1 MYSGQEKVLIIDDD
15 PLMAK
20 MVEGH
25 LKVAKFK
32 TRYAT
37 DGGQGILIARDWDP
51 DLVLLDVMM
60 PGMDGFTTCARL
72 REFSSVPVI
81 ILTAKGEER
90 DKVRGLDA
98 GADDYIVKPFSAQ
111 ELLARVRA
119 VLRRAE
125 QTNFSKFPQRYFRHY
140 DLMIDLA
147 RAEVTADEVPVSL
160 TATEYR
166 LLQTLSDSIGKVLSP
181 EELLSRVWGVDY
193 RKEKE
198 ILWVT
203 LSRLRQKIEK
213 DPRNPV
219 HIVTRQGL
227 GYLMPSETNESEQG
241 DTADMDQFD
250 PDTRPPAA

>member
-1 MYSGQEKVLIIDDD
+1 
-15 PLMAK
+15 

-25 LKVAKFK
+25 LKVAKFR

-37 DGGQGILIARDWDP
+37 DGGQGIIIARDWDP
-51 DLVLLDVMM
+51 DLILLDVMM

-125 QTNFSKFPQRYFRHY
+125 QTNFSKYPQRFFQHY
-140 DLMIDLA
+140 DLKIDLA
-147 RAEVTADEVPVSL
+147 RAQVTVDGEAVAL

-166 LLQTLSDSIGKVLSP
+166 LLQTLSDSMGKVLSP
-181 EELLSRVWGVDY
+181 EELLTRVWGVDY
-193 RKEKE
+193 RNEKE

-203 LSRLRQKIEK
+203 LSRLRQKIEA
-213 DPRNPV
+213 DPKSPI

-227 GYLMPSETNESEQG
+227 GYLMPGETDDAVNTGSVDSG
-241 DTADMDQFD
+241 NS
-250 PDTRPPAA
+250 P

>member
-1 MYSGQEKVLIIDDD
+1 MVPGQEKVLIIDDD
-15 PLMAK
+15 PLMAR

-25 LKVAKFK
+25 LKVAKFR
-32 TRYAT
+32 TRCALE
-37 DGGQGILIARDWDP
+37 GGKGITLARDWEP
-51 DLVLLDVMM
+51 HLILLDVMM
-60 PGMDGFTTCARL
+60 PGMDGFTTCARI

-81 ILTAKGEER
+81 MLTAKGEER

-125 QTNFSKFPQRYFRHY
+125 QTNFSKYPQRYLRHY

-147 RAEVTADEVPVSL
+147 RAEVTVDGEEIPL

-166 LLQTLSDSIGKVLSP
+166 VLQTLSDAMGKVLSP
-181 EELLSRVWGVDY
+181 QELLTRIWGVDY

-213 DPRNPV
+213 DPKNPV
-219 HIVTRQGL
+219 HIITRQGL
-227 GYLMPSETNESEQG
+227 GYLMPTEVEDGEPAESVDVESG
-241 DTADMDQFD
+241 LESS
-250 PDTRPPAA
+250 

>member
-1 MYSGQEKVLIIDDD
+1 MTLGQEKVLIVDDD

-25 LKVAKFK
+25 LKVAKFR

-37 DGGQGILIARDWDP
+37 EGSLGIIAAREWKP

-60 PGMDGFTTCARL
+60 PGMDGFTTCARI
-72 REFSSVPVI
+72 REFSTVPVI

-125 QTNFSKFPQRYFRHY
+125 QTSFSKYPQRYFHHN
-140 DLMIDLA
+140 DLVIDFA
-147 RAEVTADEVPVSL
+147 RAEVSVDGELISL

-166 LLQTLSDSIGKVLSP
+166 LLQTLSDSMGKVLSP
-181 EELLSRVWGVDY
+181 EELLTRIWGVDY
-193 RKEKE
+193 RNEKE

-213 DPRNPV
+213 DPRSPV
-219 HIVTRQGL
+219 HILTRQGL
-227 GYLMPSETNESEQG
+227 GYLMPVETENS
-241 DTADMDQFD
+241 DTNDS
-250 PDTRPPAA
+250 PDAAA